1 MAAKGA
7 GKRSS
12 KGGKKSHKPNKRV
25 YTYDRDIICLPK
37 SNSYT
42 LDGLIKIPRKKSVRD
57 YLASNRLIGK
67 IRLHSE
73 MGESAIMKEIR
84 SVFREPMNDSCDF
97 PFKLLQMSGGGSK
110 TLSEPVVSS
119 TYKWTASAVAGR
131 NSKVPIYILASRDL
145 KVGDRRVV

>member
-1 MAAKGA
+1 M
-7 GKRSS
+7 
-12 KGGKKSHKPNKRV
+12 

-73 MGESAIMKEIR
+73 MSESAIMKEIR
-84 SVFREPMNDSCDF
+84 SVFSEPMNDSS
-97 PFKLLQMSGGGSK
+97 FKLLQMSGGGSK

>member
-1 MAAKGA
+1 M
-7 GKRSS
+7 
-12 KGGKKSHKPNKRV
+12 

-37 SNSYT
+37 SHSYT
-42 LDGLIKIPRKKSVRD
+42 VDGLVKIPRKKSVRD

-73 MGESAIMKEIR
+73 MSESAIMKEIR
-84 SVFREPMNDSCDF
+84 SVFKEHMNNCDDF

-119 TYKWTASAVAGR
+119 TYRCCLSGQHLLLLVEM
-131 NSKVPIYILASRDL
+131 L
-145 KVGDRRVV
+145 KFQYFGKS